1 MQPGLRDFLRV
12 ALIRYPGK
20 LIGTIL
26 GLIVGLVMVISGPI
40 AGLYLAACIGVG
52 YLAGNY
58 VDRGRRRTND
68 IFLEDFL
75 PPDER

>member
-12 ALIRYPGK
+12 ALIRHPGK

-26 GLIVGLVMVISGPI
+26 GLTVGLVMVIFGPI

-52 YLAGNY
+52 HLVGNY
-58 VDRGRRRTND
+58 VDKGRGRTDD
-68 IFLEDFL
+68 IFLEEFL

>member
-1 MQPGLRDFLRV
+1 MQPGMGSFLRI
-12 ALIRYPGK
+12 ALVKYPGK

-26 GLIVGLVMVISGPI
+26 GFIVGLVMVIAGPI
-40 AGLYLAACIGVG
+40 AGLYLATCIGVG

-58 VDRGRRRTND
+58 VDRGRRHTND

-75 PPDER
+75 PPDEG

>member
-1 MQPGLRDFLRV
+1 MRPGLRDFLRV
-12 ALIRYPGK
+12 ALIRHPGK

-26 GLIVGLVMVISGPI
+26 GFIIGLVMVFFSPI

-58 VDRGRRRTND
+58 LDKGRRHTDD
-68 IFLEDFL
+68 IYLEDFL

>member
-1 MQPGLRDFLRV
+1 MQPGLRDFLRI

-52 YLAGNY
+52 YLVGNY
-58 VDRGRRRTND
+58 LDRGRRDAND

>member
-1 MQPGLRDFLRV
+1 MQPGMGSFLRI
-12 ALIRYPGK
+12 ALVKYPGK

-26 GLIVGLVMVISGPI
+26 GFIVIAGPV

-58 VDRGRRRTND
+58 VDRGRRHTND

-75 PPDER
+75 PPDEG